1 MGEFMEIRTYQRK
14 KMVFMMTVFVLIFII
29 LILRMSYIMISR
41 SEYYK
46 ERADDLHERERTIK
60 AERGLIYDRK
70 GIALATNQSVC
81 TVSVIHNQ
89 IKEPEKVIDVLS
101 DILKMDKTTIKKRV
115 EKVTSIEKIRSNVPK
130 ELGDQIRA
138 YKLDGV
144 MVDEDYARFY
154 PYEMLASKV
163 IGFTGGDNQ
172 GIIGLEVKYDEYL
185 QGQEGMI
192 LTVTDVRGIEVK
204 NSAETRVDPVQGENL
219 YISLDYNIQSY
230 VTQIAQRVLA
240 QKKAKG
246 VSIVLMN
253 PQNGELYAMVN
264 VPEFNLNEPFTL
276 NYVSENEVL
285 TQDLLNQMWRN
296 SSINDTYEPG
306 STFKIIT
313 AASGFEHNLLH
324 VSDTFSCP
332 GFRVVADR
340 KIRCHKTGGHGT
352 VNLEEGFMNS
362 CNPVFMD
369 VGARLGIER
378 LYQTFE
384 KLGLFEKSGIDLP
397 GEAGSIMHSS
407 ENVGPVELATIS
419 FGQSFQITPLQ
430 LLRAVSAVIN
440 GGKLV
445 TPHLGMYT
453 TDGEGNKVHEFEY
466 PIKSNV
472 LTKETSEIMKKLLEK
487 VVSEGTGKNGRVEG
501 FIVGG
506 KTATSQKLPRNS
518 RKYIASFIGFS
529 PVENPEIIGIVL
541 IDEPEGAYYGGTVA
555 APVMQEI
562 YEVVLPY
569 LFPEEKQEK
578 SDESE

>member
-1 MGEFMEIRTYQRK
+1 MEIRTYQRK
-14 KMVFMMTVFVLIFII
+14 KMVVMMAVFVLIFMI
-29 LILRMSYIMISR
+29 LILRMCYIMISR

-60 AERGLIYDRK
+60 AERGLIYDRN

-144 MVDEDYARFY
+144 MVDEDYSRFY
-154 PYEMLASKV
+154 PFDMLASKV

-185 QGQEGMI
+185 QGQEGTI
-192 LTVTDVRGIEVK
+192 LTVTDVRGVEVK
-204 NSAETRVDPVQGENL
+204 NSAETRVDPIPGQNL

-230 VTQIAQRVLA
+230 VTQIAERVIE
-240 QKKAKG
+240 QKKAKN
-246 VSIVLMN
+246 VSIILMN

-276 NYVSENEVL
+276 NYESEKKVS
-285 TQDLLNQMWRN
+285 TQELLNQMWRN
-296 SSINDTYEPG
+296 SCINDTYEPG

-313 AASGFEHNLLH
+313 AVSGFEHNLLNI
-324 VSDTFSCP
+324 SDMFSCP
-332 GFRVVADR
+332 GFRIVADR
-340 KIRCHKTGGHGT
+340 KIRCHKTVGHGT

-397 GEAGSIMHSS
+397 GEAGSIMHLS
-407 ENVGPVELATIS
+407 ENVGAVELATIS

-430 LLRAVSAVIN
+430 LLRSVSAVIN
-440 GGKLV
+440 GGNLV

-453 TDGEGNKVHEFEY
+453 TDAENNRLHEFEY

-472 LTKETSEIMKKLLEK
+472 LSKETSEIMKSLLGK
-487 VVSEGTGKNGRVEG
+487 VVSEGTGKNGQVEG
-501 FIVGG
+501 FFVGG
-506 KTATSQKLPRNS
+506 KTATSQKLPRS
-518 RKYIASFIGFS
+518 ARKYIASFIGFS
-529 PVENPEIIGIVL
+529 SVEDPKIIGIVL
-541 IDEPEGAYYGGTVA
+541 IDEPEGAYYGGTIA

-578 SDESE
+578 IEESE